1 MLSLANKTHNSLS
14 VGSLCVGFYF
24 RCDNYCIR
32 PPFVSDDLPHG
43 FICMYLSF
51 IFVLSVFYYFSLLNL
66 AFLFYASHFDSRAA
80 GQAPLYFHFQLK
92 VAVYHGYSIGI
103 RGDLLERLFLQ
114 GILGWVHDLL
124 SLRDDVPVSVL
135 A

>member
-43 FICMYLSF
+43 FIYMYLSF

-80 GQAPLYFHFQLK
+80 GQ

-124 SLRDDVPVSVL
+124 SLRDDVPVSLL
-135 A
+135 AEVAQRV